1 MSAQPVEIAI
11 AGARIALA
19 PLPGGG
25 TKVTANLTN
34 AHAKPAIEEWE
45 TVYSEDV
52 IRAILD
58 HDPRYWRLH
67 GELVREESP
76 EGIQRALTYYLLSFL
91 SEKDFENKRIL
102 DFGCG
107 CGASTLALSRLFPTA
122 IIVGLDRL
130 EECLKVC
137 RLKAR
142 DAKCDRLS
150 FVTPAS
156 DSSLPH
162 DIGYFDYVVLCGVY
176 EHLLPHER
184 TALLRDLWSH
194 LHVGGALFIAQ
205 TPNWYFPFETHI
217 TRYPLLHYLPRP
229 LAYPI
234 ARRAYKRIWGSDQ
247 PWEELLRL
255 GLHGASVREIKHI
268 LSQGQN
274 RLRFLKPSRLG
285 MNDSLDIWRA
295 TLDKSESGRM
305 KELTFYALKA
315 IKKITG
321 LEIPPYITVA
331 VQKEA

>member
-1 MSAQPVEIAI
+1 MSAQSIEISI
-11 AGARIALA
+11 SGARIALT

-25 TKVTANLTN
+25 TRVTAHLTN
-34 AHAKPAIEEWE
+34 AHSEPKIEEWE

-52 IRAILD
+52 VRAILD

-76 EGIQRALTYYLLSFL
+76 QDIQHALTYYLLSFL
-91 SEKDFENKRIL
+91 SEKDFENKRML

-122 IIVGLDRL
+122 AIVGLDRL

-150 FVTPAS
+150 FLSPTT
-156 DSSLPH
+156 DSSLPQ
-162 DIGYFDYVVLCGVY
+162 DIGYFNYVVLCGVY

-184 TALLRDLWSH
+184 TALLRDLWRH
-194 LHVGGALFIAQ
+194 LHIGGALFIAQ
-205 TPNWYFPFETHI
+205 TPNWCFPLETHI
-217 TRYPLLHYLPRP
+217 TRYPLLHYLPKP

-234 ARRAYKRIWGSDQ
+234 ARRAYKRIWGLDQ

-255 GLHGASVREIKHI
+255 GLHGASVREIKNI
-268 LSQGQN
+268 LAHGQN
-274 RLRFLKPSRLG
+274 RFRFMKPCRLG
-285 MNDSLDIWRA
+285 MSDSLDIWRA

-305 KELTFYALKA
+305 KELTFFALKT
-315 IKKITG
+315 IKRTTG

-331 VQKEA
+331 LQKEA